1 MRANASPL
9 HPFHHMIAAS
19 DAVANVTHVAV
30 AWTSTRHPTLR
41 TAATDNPAPIRKIAP
56 PKPPVATV
64 LMIASYP
71 ATAGTNVRVRLA
83 SRNPI
88 RKGWAAR
95 RHALPA
101 PPVAGVPVN
110 HTANTVHGRIHTTR
124 DNFTTIAVSSAA
136 LLPYAAP
143 APATDAMSCTAT
155 PTHVPYCVSVS
166 PKPRPTSGNTANA
179 TALRMKIAPVA
190 TAIDVD
196 DALMADPTAAIADPP
211 QIAVPELTSSVC
223 SRPTP
228 SNRPSPKP
236 TTNAPT
242 IVAAAKANPLDASR
256 HNSPRSIRNPSSTM
270 HVCITSRD
278 TRRDASGNR
287 DRPAN
292 AVTTPTANARGGGT
306 NVDMH
311 AAKSRR

>member
-1 MRANASPL
+1 MRAKAGPL

-19 DAVANVTHVAV
+19 DAVASVTHVAV
-30 AWTSTRHPTLR
+30 ACTSTRHPTLR

-64 LMIASYP
+64 LMIASCSP
-71 ATAGTNVRVRLA
+71 TAGTSVRVKLA
-83 SRNPI
+83 SRKPT
-88 RKGWAAR
+88 RKGWTAR
-95 RHALPA
+95 VHA
-101 PPVAGVPVN
+101 PPTPPEGAFVI
-110 HTANTVHGRIHTTR
+110 HTANTVHGKIHTTR
-124 DNFTTIAVSSAA
+124 DNFTTIAVSRAA

-211 QIAVPELTSSVC
+211 QIAVPELTRSVC

-236 TTNAPT
+236 TTIAPT
-242 IVAAAKANPLDASR
+242 IVAAAKTNPLDASR
-256 HNSPRSIRNPSSTM
+256 HNSPRSILNPSSTM
-270 HVCITSRD
+270 HVCIISRD
-278 TRRDASGNR
+278 TRLDASGNR
-287 DRPAN
+287 DKPAN
-292 AVTTPTANARGGGT
+292 AVTTPTANATGGGT

-311 AAKSRR
+311 AASSRR